1 MDDPVVIAVA
11 VCLTF
16 FVAGLVKGVIGM
28 GLPTVSIGLLTL
40 VMPPAQAAAILIVP
54 SFFTNV
60 WQGVAGPAL
69 GPLLR
74 RLWPLLLGL
83 CAGTWAGAGLLSPE
97 NAKRTVIALGATLVI
112 YGIIGLTP
120 LHFSAPKWTERWL
133 APLLGAI
140 TGFISAGTAVF
151 VIPGVPYL
159 HALGL
164 QRDELVQALGIF
176 FTTATVALAL
186 NLILLGAMQA
196 SATSL
201 SFLALLPAIAG
212 MYLGQIV
219 RTRVSPTVFRYCF
232 FIGMLLLGAHLLIRT
247 LA

>member
-1 MDDPVVIAVA
+1 
-11 VCLTF
+11 
-16 FVAGLVKGVIGM
+16 
-28 GLPTVSIGLLTL
+28 
-40 VMPPAQAAAILIVP
+40 
-54 SFFTNV
+54 
-60 WQGVAGPAL
+60 
-69 GPLLR
+69 
-74 RLWPLLLGL
+74 
-83 CAGTWAGAGLLSPE
+83 LLSPE
-97 NAKRTVIALGATLVI
+97 NAKRTVVALGATLVI
-112 YGIIGLTP
+112 YGIMGLTP
-120 LHFSAPKWTERWL
+120 LHFSAPKWTERWA
-133 APLLGAI
+133 APFVGAI

-151 VIPGVPYL
+151 VIPGVPFL

-201 SFLALLPAIAG
+201 SFLALLPAVAG

-232 FIGMLLLGAHLLIRT
+232 FIGMLLLGAHLLIRA